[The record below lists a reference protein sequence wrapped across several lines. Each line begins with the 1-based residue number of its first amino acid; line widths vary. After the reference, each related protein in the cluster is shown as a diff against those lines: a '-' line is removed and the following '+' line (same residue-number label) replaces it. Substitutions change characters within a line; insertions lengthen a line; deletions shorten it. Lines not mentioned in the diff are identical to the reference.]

1 MDNQVVTVFGGSGFL
16 GRHLVK
22 RLAQAGAHI
31 RVCVRDAEAAA
42 FLKVD
47 GDVAQVVLWPADITD
62 PAQVG
67 AATEGA
73 EWVINLVGILFER
86 GKRTFQ
92 RLHVEAAGHVASAA
106 KAAGARR
113 MVHVSAIGADENS
126 PARYGQTKAAGEA
139 AVLNAFPAATIVR
152 PSVVFGPEDDFF
164 NLFAGLARLTPV
176 LPVFGCP
183 VWPKIKLFPEG
194 GLVDIDLYGDG
205 GTRFQPVYVG
215 DVADGIMK
223 ILADP
228 STEGRIYELGGP
240 RQYSFKE
247 IMELLLAETGR
258 KRFLAPIPFPI
269 AAIEA
274 WFLEFLPKPLLTR
287 DQVKLLT
294 RDNVVSGVYPGF
306 SDLGIEP
313 TAAEAILP
321 TYLHRFRPPVHQ
333 GRDAAG

>member
-1 MDNQVVTVFGGSGFL
+1 MENQVVTVFGGSGFL

-47 GDVAQVVLWPADITD
+47 GDVAQVVPWPADITD
-62 PAQVG
+62 PAQVRV
-67 AATEGA
+67 ATEGA
-73 EWVINLVGILFER
+73 DWVVNLVGILFER

-92 RLHVEAAGHVASAA
+92 RLHVEAAGNVAGAA

-139 AVLNAFPAATIVR
+139 AVLNAFPGATIVR
-152 PSVVFGPEDDFF
+152 PSVVFGPEDNFF

-228 STEGRIYELGGP
+228 STEGRIYEFGGP

-258 KRFLAPIPFPI
+258 KRLLGPVPFPI

-294 RDNVVSGVYPGF
+294 RDNVVSGAFPGF

-321 TYLHRFRPPVHQ
+321 TYLHRFRTPVHQ
-333 GRDAAG
+333 GRDAA